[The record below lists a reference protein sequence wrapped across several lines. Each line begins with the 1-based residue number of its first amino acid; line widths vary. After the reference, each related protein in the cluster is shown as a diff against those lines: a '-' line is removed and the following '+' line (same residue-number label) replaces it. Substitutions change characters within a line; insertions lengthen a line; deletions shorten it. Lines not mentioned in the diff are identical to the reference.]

1 MKPIIKASKEMEDI
15 YRGGNT
21 IYASERIK
29 NLAEDDRSRVVI
41 EFVMDQLVIEMQSTD
56 RSIAELQII
65 GARAGLVK
73 ESSETNISMSVH
85 GLLLV
90 DAIQSFGPD
99 FELLV
104 ASHRHV
110 GYVPPL

>member
-1 MKPIIKASKEMEDI
+1 
-15 YRGGNT
+15 
-21 IYASERIK
+21 
-29 NLAEDDRSRVVI
+29 LAEDDKSRVVI